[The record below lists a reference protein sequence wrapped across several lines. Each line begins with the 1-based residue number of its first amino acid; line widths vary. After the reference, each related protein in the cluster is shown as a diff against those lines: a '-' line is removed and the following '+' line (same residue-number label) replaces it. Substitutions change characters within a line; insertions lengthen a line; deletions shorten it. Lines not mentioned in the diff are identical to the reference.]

1 MLRVI
6 AALFVFL
13 GGFAVMVMG
22 IIGARFLARDFG
34 GSFYVWI
41 SQIGVILV
49 ALEMA
54 AAGGF
59 FVIFFGIAALLIAS
73 LHLIGIAGPL
83 WMQIFLFSAFA
94 IGSLLVFRGPLMRR
108 LNSGDGA
115 PDIDTLL
122 GEIGTALEDIAP
134 GAIGRFEL
142 RGTTWTARN
151 AGPATIVSGRR
162 SIVVRREKLTLFVQA
177 EEAV

>member
-1 MLRVI
+1 MAWWHWLV
-6 AALFVFL
+6 V
-13 GGFAVMVMG
+13 G
-22 IIGARFLARDFG
+22 LA
-34 GSFYVWI
+34 
-41 SQIGVILV
+41 LV

-59 FVIFFGIAALLIAS
+59 YVVFFGIAALLIAS
-73 LHLIGIAGPL
+73 LHLMGIAGPL
-83 WMQIFLFSAFA
+83 WFQIFLFSVFA
-94 IGSLLVFRGPLMRR
+94 VGSLLLFRGPLMRR
-108 LNSGDGA
+108 LNAGDGA

-151 AGPATIVSGRR
+151 AGPATITRGRR
-162 SIVVRREKLTLFVQA
+162 SVVVRREKLTLFVQA
-177 EEAV
+177 EEAA

>member
-1 MLRVI
+1 MAWWHWLV
-6 AALFVFL
+6 V
-13 GGFAVMVMG
+13 G
-22 IIGARFLARDFG
+22 LA
-34 GSFYVWI
+34 
-41 SQIGVILV
+41 LV

-59 FVIFFGIAALLIAS
+59 YVVFFGIAALLIAS
-73 LHLIGIAGPL
+73 LHLMGIAGPL
-83 WMQIFLFSAFA
+83 WLQIFLFSVFA
-94 IGSLLVFRGPLMRR
+94 VGSLLLFRGPLMRR
-108 LNSGDGA
+108 LNAGDGA

-151 AGPATIVSGRR
+151 AGPATIPRGRR
-162 SIVVRREKLTLFVQA
+162 SVVVRREKLTLFVRA
-177 EEAV
+177 EEAA